1 MALSWTITTKWIH
14 SKSEA
19 KLRGATSCL
28 ICSCRLWC
36 PDCEATWH
44 EVLVMAS
51 TQFVL
56 FFKGRSS
63 APTMENPCGR
73 SIYGGNPSP
82 PPAVLQCR
90 KSGQTGFCKPL
101 LARERKAPEL
111 DLYSL
116 FYYSRTKL
124 LFTATLCATV
134 RMIAMIPP
142 PLASH
147 QPKCLN
153 LIQSDAYIHK
163 IRAEGFKAVFGR
175 GDSWRGET
183 QSVPLSPLTR
193 SCSLKAPEAKILSMR
208 GSKLH
213 WANLPIIVKKKI
225 LLWFYV
231 GSWISESWQ
240 TLH

>member
-1 MALSWTITTKWIH
+1 
-14 SKSEA
+14 
-19 KLRGATSCL
+19 
-28 ICSCRLWC
+28 
-36 PDCEATWH
+36 
-44 EVLVMAS
+44 
-51 TQFVL
+51 
-56 FFKGRSS
+56 
-63 APTMENPCGR
+63 MENPCGR

-82 PPAVLQCR
+82 PPAVSQCR
-90 KSGQTGFCKPL
+90 QSGQTGFCKPL
-101 LARERKAPEL
+101 LAREKKAPEL
-111 DLYSL
+111 DLHSL

-124 LFTATLCATV
+124 LFTATLCATA
-134 RMIAMIPP
+134 RMIAVIPP

-175 GDSWRGET
+175 GDSYRGET

-213 WANLPIIVKKKI
+213 WANLPIIVKRNSNCGFMWRAGFLRAGRLSIRQNRLPSFWGWKHERQIETVKITLEQREPSSVRHFHVTEIDRGLYRWWNYGKQWCRIDWERKK
-225 LLWFYV
+225 
-231 GSWISESWQ
+231 
-240 TLH
+240 